1 MPMDQT
7 VLTPEGHQRAKQELD
22 ELKNVKRK
30 EIASR
35 IQDAKELGDLSENAE
50 YAEAKNEQSFTE
62 GRIVELENLLKTA
75 IVVDSPTDSTVVRV
89 GSTVTVKGESNE
101 ATYTIVGSNEVDPT
115 AGKISNESP
124 LGKAF
129 IGKRAG
135 ESVSVTTPAGETSYT
150 IQTIH

>member
-1 MPMDQT
+1 MSSDQT

-30 EIASR
+30 EIAGR

-50 YAEAKNEQSFTE
+50 YAEAKNEQSFVE

-75 IVVDSPTDSTVVRV
+75 VVVDSPTDSTVVRV
-89 GSTVTVKGESNE
+89 GSTVTVKGKNQA
-101 ATYTIVGSNEVDPT
+101 ATYTIVGSNEADPS

-129 IGKRAG
+129 IGKRTG
-135 ESVSVTTPAGETSYT
+135 DSITVTTPAGETVYT
-150 IQTIH
+150 VQNIK